1 VLWGNL
7 GDAYRRMPGQ
17 SALATGAYARAA
29 ELARGTLRVD
39 PDSVVTRTQL
49 AYYLVRQGDKTGA
62 TTELETAAPATA
74 EDLYAHYFA
83 AMVYKELG
91 NLPAAVAA
99 TRRAVAGGYPAKLLQ
114 ADPEFAVIIRDPAL
128 ASDLEAASRS
138 ASP

>member
-1 VLWGNL
+1 
-7 GDAYRRMPGQ
+7 
-17 SALATGAYARAA
+17 
-29 ELARGTLRVD
+29 
-39 PDSVVTRTQL
+39 
-49 AYYLVRQGDKTGA
+49 
-62 TTELETAAPATA
+62 
-74 EDLYAHYFA
+74 
-83 AMVYKELG
+83 MVYKELG